1 MRFVKE
7 LLDGRGVLLAGI
19 VGGLAWAVGV
29 PVELAAGV
37 GAAVLGLKAGI
48 GSLMG
53 RSRDGSTLRV
63 RSNSEEDRWL
73 RRAQRAVR
81 RFEGL
86 SSSVRPGPV
95 AEKCAGIGLEAT
107 TTLQSLG
114 RLAGQVS
121 AVGSAL
127 EQINADALA
136 REGVRI
142 AGELKHTQNA
152 EVTSELERS
161 LESVQEQLDVHKR
174 LRQAQSTLLARMES
188 STIGLEGL
196 VARLAEIL
204 ALTETAHP
212 PIQDLQEID
221 ELSDEL
227 EGLRLGLAETETLS
241 QRVLS
246 AVQAQDSLPRSKPEG
261 RTK

>member
-1 MRFVKE
+1 MRFVEE
-7 LLDGRGVLLAGI
+7 LIDGRGVLLAGI

-37 GAAVLGLKAGI
+37 GATVLGLKAGI
-48 GSLMG
+48 GTLIG
-53 RSRDGSTLRV
+53 RSRGASTLQV
-63 RSNSEEDRWL
+63 RSHSSEDRLL

-86 SSSVRPGPV
+86 SGSVRPGPV
-95 AEKCAGIGLEAT
+95 SEKCAVIGAEAA

-127 EQINADALA
+127 RQIDADALA
-136 REGVRI
+136 SEGVRI
-142 AGELKHTQNA
+142 AGELKATKDST
-152 EVTSELERS
+152 VTTELERS
-161 LESVQEQLDVHKR
+161 LESVQEQLDIHSR
-174 LRQAQSTLLARMES
+174 LRQAQSTLLAKMES

-212 PIQDLQEID
+212 PVQDLQEID

-246 AVQAQDSLPRSKPEG
+246 AVRVQDSLPRRPEG
-261 RTK
+261 RKK